1 MNQMILYK
9 INKDK
14 ELETVKTFDNSFLG
28 FPTLAETLLKKYNF
42 NFDFRNILEDYKR
55 LAYLSNY
62 LTATIEDEQQENFY
76 DLICY
81 SLLGGSLFRHKD
93 ISLVSHALMKYLRN
107 NESYFTQDQV
117 NIRILHKE
125 LVNLTTDKNTLAFM
139 ITPMSKNDVWY
150 DAFHTTIDG
159 VKTSVKFPFLNPN
172 INIGNAI
179 LMLNESEYQIL
190 KLKDFEKQL

>member
-14 ELETVKTFDNSFLG
+14 ELETVKTFNNSFLG
-28 FPTLAETLLKKYNF
+28 FPTLTETLLKKYNF

-93 ISLVSHALMKYLRN
+93 ISLVSNALMKYLRN
-107 NESYFTQDQV
+107 NEPYFTQDQI
-117 NIRILHKE
+117 NIRTLYKE

-139 ITPMSKNDVWY
+139 ITPMSK
-150 DAFHTTIDG
+150 
-159 VKTSVKFPFLNPN
+159 K
-172 INIGNAI
+172 
-179 LMLNESEYQIL
+179 
-190 KLKDFEKQL
+190 